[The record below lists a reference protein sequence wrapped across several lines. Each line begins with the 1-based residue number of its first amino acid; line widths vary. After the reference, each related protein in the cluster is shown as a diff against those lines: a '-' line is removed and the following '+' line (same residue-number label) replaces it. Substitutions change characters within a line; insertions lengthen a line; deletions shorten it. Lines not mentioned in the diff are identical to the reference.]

1 LKQQFKKKEKNM
13 RRVCPMVGDF
23 AFPDP
28 RSGVEVIA
36 CVEGEMDG
44 SVVNVSVGSG
54 NGNVGRISVSG
65 IP

>member
-1 LKQQFKKKEKNM
+1 M

-28 RSGVEVIA
+28 RSGVEVTA
-36 CVEGEMDG
+36 WVEGEMNG
-44 SVVNVSVGSG
+44 SVANVSVGSG

>member
-1 LKQQFKKKEKNM
+1 
-13 RRVCPMVGDF
+13 MVGDF

-28 RSGVEVIA
+28 RSGVEVTA
-36 CVEGEMDG
+36 WVEGEMNG